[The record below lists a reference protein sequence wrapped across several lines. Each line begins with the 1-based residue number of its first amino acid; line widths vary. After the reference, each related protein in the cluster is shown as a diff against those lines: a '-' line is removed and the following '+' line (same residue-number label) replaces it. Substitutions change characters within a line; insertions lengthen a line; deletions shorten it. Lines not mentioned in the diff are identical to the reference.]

1 MIEIIKN
8 LPIPVIIAISVLAYI
23 IIAIIFTFL
32 LGLVT
37 HDEDYALVGLLW
49 IVAVPILLIIG
60 LMLLFDITYHKANK
74 ISLRHR
80 KKHRRR

>member
-8 LPIPVIIAISVLAYI
+8 LPVPVIIVVSVLAYI

-32 LGLVT
+32 HGLVT
-37 HDEDYALVGLLW
+37 HDEDCAILGLAW
-49 IVAVPILLIIG
+49 FVAVPMYLFIG
-60 LMLLFDITYHKANK
+60 LLLLLNITYRKANE

-80 KKHRRR
+80 KKYRKR

>member
-1 MIEIIKN
+1 MIEIIKS
-8 LPIPVIIAISVLAYI
+8 LPVPVIIAIYI

-37 HDEDYALVGLLW
+37 HDEDYALFGLLW

-60 LMLLFDITYHKANK
+60 LMLLFDIIYHKANEV
-74 ISLRHR
+74 SLRHR
-80 KKHRRR
+80 KKGRRR